1 MKKALVCLLLAATFL
16 SGCLADKEAVSNE
29 NSSIVYE
36 IFPSSFYD
44 SDGNGVGD
52 FTGQR
57 RPLPPDGCYHM
68 KTPPMGFSRDNIPQA
83 QRLVKSRREAGKLP
97 LPAASYTNT

>member
-36 IFPSSFYD
+36 IFPSSSKY
-44 SDGNGVGD
+44 S
-52 FTGQR
+52 
-57 RPLPPDGCYHM
+57 
-68 KTPPMGFSRDNIPQA
+68 I
-83 QRLVKSRREAGKLP
+83 
-97 LPAASYTNT
+97 TN